1 MFNKGLAV
9 LLISATASASAP
21 AAAPH
26 WTSGTGAPSFAH
38 QGFTGHKLFPV
49 DSTSSSRRD
58 RIPGEKVGAGIVKS
72 SAGTFSMGDMAAMGV
87 KAGGGFME
95 DMILGAALFLQA
107 TQSPL
112 DRQIQAIVSRNF
124 ESYWD

>member
-1 MFNKGLAV
+1 
-9 LLISATASASAP
+9 
-21 AAAPH
+21 
-26 WTSGTGAPSFAH
+26 
-38 QGFTGHKLFPV
+38 
-49 DSTSSSRRD
+49 
-58 RIPGEKVGAGIVKS
+58 
-72 SAGTFSMGDMAAMGV
+72 MGDMTAMGV

-112 DRQIQAIVSRNF
+112 DHQIQAIVSRNF